1 MNKGLLLCIAIAFL
15 AACAPKPKTTFQ
27 SKPEALDRVTC
38 VAVLPFESLGD
49 DSPGAGD
56 AFADLLSTEML
67 RSGRFQVM
75 DRAESGRILAARGIY
90 LGATVDAET
99 ARALG
104 DVLGVQAVVVG
115 AVSEYRFKPARYD
128 DRSPRPLVGVT
139 TRLLDVKTGDPL
151 WGTTFAGSPTTFF
164 GDPTPP
170 MSVAAQRVAFDVSE
184 SLVESSGSIRE
195 LSGKPCWDATAQ
207 SVLATLAPG
216 QPGRVG
222 APTPAPTAIAI
233 ATPVPLAIMS
243 ATPVPTAA
251 PALVVADAPPRKKLS
266 PSQTALKTK
275 MTPAGQFI
283 LEGIVFSTPTGTQL
297 APLSIPALSD
307 LAAVLQSHPEAKLR
321 IEGHVDPTD
330 PGPVPLSQKRAD
342 AIAAKLQTLGVPAG
356 QIEPKGMGGSK
367 SLFPSFVEAMKA
379 KNRRIEIAVVAPPSD
394 DAVSVAVSAPTP
406 VPTPVPTPAAGASS
420 ARVKVLASKGKS
432 AQAVKL
438 ANELKS
444 AGTKITTI
452 ANVPEARTATLVYFT
467 APFEKEAQKLSKQI
481 PVPGGAKMTAYKTL
495 GAGVDIVIVVGSDL
509 K

>member
-1 MNKGLLLCIAIAFL
+1 MKRLLLVSIGLL

-27 SKPEALDRVTC
+27 AKPDALDKITC

-49 DSPGAGD
+49 DNPGSGD
-56 AFADLLSTEML
+56 AFADLLATEMM

-90 LGATVDAET
+90 LAATVDAET

-104 DVLGVQAVVVG
+104 DVLGVQAVLVG
-115 AVSEYRFKPARYD
+115 AVSEYGFKVPAYD
-128 DRSPRPLVGVT
+128 DRNPRPLVSVT

-151 WGTTFAGSPTTFF
+151 WGTSFSGSPTTFF

-170 MSVAAQRVAFDVSE
+170 MSVAAQRVALDISD
-184 SLVESSGSIRE
+184 SLAGSSGAVRE
-195 LSGKPCWDATAQ
+195 LSGKPCWDAKAQ

-216 QPGRVG
+216 QGPGR
-222 APTPAPTAIAI
+222 P
-233 ATPVPLAIMS
+233 S
-243 ATPVPTAA
+243 TPVPTPVATAVAMSTPVPVATVA
-251 PALVVADAPPRKKLS
+251 PTPEPTPVFVAVNTTPKKKLT
-266 PSQTALKTK
+266 PAQTALRTK
-275 MTPAGQFI
+275 MAPAGQFI
-283 LEGIVFSTPTGTQL
+283 LEGIAFSTPTGTQL
-297 APLSIPALSD
+297 APVSSAPLSD
-307 LAAVLQSHPEAKLR
+307 LAAVLLNHPEAKLR

-330 PGPVPLSQKRAD
+330 AGPVPLSQKRAE
-342 AIAAKLQTLGVPAG
+342 AVVAKLQSLGVVAG
-356 QIEPKGMGGSK
+356 QVEPKGMGGSK

-379 KNRRIEIAVVAPPSD
+379 KNRRIEIAVISPPTD
-394 DAVSVAVSAPTP
+394 DAAVAVATP
-406 VPTPVPTPAAGASS
+406 AGTPAATPVATPAGTAN

-438 ANELKS
+438 ANELKQ

-452 ANVPEARTATLVYFT
+452 ANVPEARTATLIYFT
-467 APFEKEAQKLSKQI
+467 APFEKEAQKLAKQI